1 MFYTT
6 FSLLENGKAVH
17 FVNIDYQVLFPIRY
31 DTAYVLQQRTI
42 YIYYFKNKKLKFS
55 SNLVLKCYCL
65 EALKVIQFE
74 I

>member
-31 DTAYVLQQRTI
+31 MYVLQQRTI

-55 SNLVLKCYCL
+55 SNLVLKCDCL